1 LRFLI
6 DGCSV
11 VKYRRSEGFKTLEGF
26 ISILIEG
33 GIKKVNDSYGY
44 ENNQTERCLQSILNY
59 QVQYNLQ
66 TLGKRSRNASRRR
79 LSRQSRKSSSIVKK
93 NENYREKNSKFIKQ
107 KTIFSDEQHEPK
119 VLSMGIS
126 EGR

>member
-1 LRFLI
+1 MRFLI

-11 VKYRRSEGFKTLEGF
+11 VKYRRCEGFKTLEGF

-59 QVQYNLQ
+59 QQYNLEA
-66 TLGKRSRNASRRR
+66 LGKRSRNASRRR

-93 NENYREKNSKFIKQ
+93 NENSRQKNSKFIKQ